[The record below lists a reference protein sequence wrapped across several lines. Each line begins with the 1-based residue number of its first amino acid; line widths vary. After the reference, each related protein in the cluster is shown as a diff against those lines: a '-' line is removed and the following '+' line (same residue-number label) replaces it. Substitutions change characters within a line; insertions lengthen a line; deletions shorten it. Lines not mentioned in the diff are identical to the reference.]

1 MLQAA
6 IRMTCDFVHLSM
18 SVHEY
23 EKVCNGLISSL
34 FLFSINSKI
43 EFSELCDTITRILAL
58 QFQEVPTHAQLV
70 SLK

>member
-6 IRMTCDFVHLSM
+6 IRMTCDFVHLSV
-18 SVHEY
+18 SVHDH
-23 EKVCNGLISSL
+23 EKVCNGLSSL